1 MSSHLIRQDLIPI
14 VSGYVLFMGALALGL
29 VLLQRQRRRP
39 TSAAAPHAKP
49 ASPGNGGGTAAG
61 LARREWLAPLR
72 RPGWP
77 RLIRHLVATS
87 AGGYLL
93 LMAIVLL
100 YYYGVA
106 KVAGS
111 FLESAVTGCALLIGL
126 SAPVFLA
133 ASWLTERT
141 RRRHG
146 NRAEPGKQPAP
157 GNRQQRRNRAERGG
171 RQPAGGT

>member
-14 VSGYVLFMGALALGL
+14 VSGYALVMAALATGL
-29 VLLQRQRRRP
+29 LLQRRQSRKGRARNGA
-39 TSAAAPHAKP
+39 TP
-49 ASPGNGGGTAAG
+49 AGGGLLAA
-61 LARREWLAPLR
+61 LR

-77 RLIRHLVATS
+77 RLIRHLAAT
-87 AGGYLL
+87 AVGGYLL

-126 SAPVFLA
+126 SAPVFAA
-133 ASWLTERT
+133 ASWLTESI
-141 RRRHG
+141 RRR
-146 NRAEPGKQPAP
+146 AAC
-157 GNRQQRRNRAERGG
+157 RAERSR